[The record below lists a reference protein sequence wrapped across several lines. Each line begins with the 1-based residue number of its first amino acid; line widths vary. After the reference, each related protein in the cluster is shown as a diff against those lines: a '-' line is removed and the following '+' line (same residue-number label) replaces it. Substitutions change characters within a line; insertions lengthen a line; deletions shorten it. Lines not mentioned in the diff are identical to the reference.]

1 MKNQQGDSLT
11 LMVGQNATIF
21 PDRDTVKSALTLKGA
36 KATGHFLDMAQAAQA
51 RAVDV
56 PPAPPTDIDAF
67 LKEECSA
74 LDKLLEKIQERRDA
88 EAAQAAKR
96 EARKGQA
103 QRRRELRAAAAQ
115 EAEVRVG
122 MQLCDF
128 TPSADMPDA
137 LRACYAP
144 KRLTV
149 SLTDGPPSI
158 VDLVDLD
165 ELRPKCGKGF
175 GGEGPGELARLLDRL
190 GRHALAVCPGKYR
203 KRSGH
208 WPRQIVL
215 HLSAEML
222 AAQLGRHVD
231 TVREW
236 TKILEALG
244 YLHARLHFTQA
255 TRNGQKG
262 TVVDGTLYAIRL
274 QPGHKARLS
283 FKDLNKSY
291 RDLDADR
298 LANRTAFR
306 VIERADWLEQKA
318 LEHQAEQS
326 LNAEITNSVPDGESY
341 IRGSTPLQAK
351 ARYLLDQLKAWA
363 VTPGQVQDPLFSD
376 PRISD
381 PDELAGAVKTVQDV
395 IYLLPTVAET
405 HADKRAALVGILG
418 AALARALNDQ
428 HSRRWYCKVI
438 WAAWT
443 TELEGRGGLQVLAA
457 QLARLDVERKEWGTL
472 RRPAALLNARLR
484 AA

>member
-1 MKNQQGDSLT
+1 
-11 LMVGQNATIF
+11 
-21 PDRDTVKSALTLKGA
+21 
-36 KATGHFLDMAQAAQA
+36 MAQAAQA
-51 RAVDV
+51 RAIDA

-74 LDKLLEKIQERRDA
+74 LDKLLGEIQERRDA
-88 EAAQAAKR
+88 EAVQAAKR
-96 EARKGQA
+96 EAQKGKS
-103 QRRRELRAAAAQ
+103 QRRRELRADAAQ
-115 EAEVRVG
+115 DAEVRAG

-128 TPSADMPDA
+128 TPSADLPDA

-149 SLTDGPPSI
+149 SLADGPPSL

-175 GGEGPGELARLLDRL
+175 GGEGPGELARLLDHL
-190 GRHALAVCPGKYR
+190 ARHALSVRPGKYR
-203 KRSGH
+203 KGGGG

-222 AAQLGRHVD
+222 AAKLGRNVD
-231 TVREW
+231 TVRVW
-236 TKILEALG
+236 TKVLIALG
-244 YLHARLHFTQA
+244 YLDARPHHSRA
-255 TRNGQKG
+255 TRNGQQG

-274 QPGHKARLS
+274 QPGHKAKLS
-283 FKDLNKSY
+283 FKDLSKSY

-298 LANRTAFR
+298 HAGRTAFR
-306 VIERADWLEQKA
+306 VIERAEWLEQVA

-326 LNAEITNSVPDGESY
+326 LNAKITNTVPDGESY
-341 IRGSTPLQAK
+341 IRGSTPTLVRAQ
-351 ARYLLDQLKAWA
+351 YLLDQLKTWA

-376 PRISD
+376 PRIYT
-381 PDELAGAVKTVQDV
+381 PDELAGAVQTVQDV

-428 HSRRWYCKVI
+428 HSRRWYCKTI

-457 QLARLDVERKEWGTL
+457 QLARLDVERQEWGTL
-472 RRPAALLNARLR
+472 KRPAALLNARLR

>member
-11 LMVGQNATIF
+11 HRVRQNGPIF
-21 PDRDTVKSALTLKGA
+21 LAPNTVDAPLTPKGA
-36 KATGHFLDMAQAAQA
+36 KATSRFLEMARAAQT
-51 RAVDV
+51 RQVDAP
-56 PPAPPTDIDAF
+56 PPAPAAVDAF
-67 LKEECSA
+67 LKAECSE
-74 LDKLLEKIQERRDA
+74 LDKIMGVLEARRDA

-96 EARKGQA
+96 EARKGQS
-103 QRRRELRAAAAQ
+103 QRRRDLRHAAAL
-115 EAEVRVG
+115 EAEVRAG

-149 SLTDGPPSI
+149 SLTDGPPAI

-175 GGEGPGELARLLDRL
+175 GGEGPGELARLLDHL
-190 GRHALAVCPGKYR
+190 ARHALSVCPGKYR

-222 AAQLGRHVD
+222 AARLGRHVD

-262 TVVDGTLYAIRL
+262 TVVDGTLYAIRI

-291 RDLDADR
+291 RNLDADR
-298 LANRTAFR
+298 QAGRTAFR
-306 VIERADWLEQKA
+306 VIERADWLEQRA

-326 LNAEITNSVPDGESY
+326 LNAEITNSVPDEESY
-341 IRGSTPLQAK
+341 IRGSTPTQVK
-351 ARYLLDQLKAWA
+351 ARYLLEQLKTWA

>member
-1 MKNQQGDSLT
+1 
-11 LMVGQNATIF
+11 MVGQNATIF
-21 PDRDTVKSALTLKGA
+21 PDRDTVKTPFTPKGA
-36 KATGHFLDMAQAAQA
+36 KATTHFLEMAQVAQA
-51 RAVDV
+51 RQMDEPPPPLPTAV
-56 PPAPPTDIDAF
+56 DAF

-74 LDKLLEKIQERRDA
+74 LDKLLSELEARRD
-88 EAAQAAKR
+88 AQAAKR
-96 EARKGQA
+96 EARKGQS
-103 QRRRELRAAAAQ
+103 QRRRERRAAAAQ
-115 EAEVRVG
+115 DAEVRAG

-144 KRLTV
+144 KRLNV

-175 GGEGPGELARLLDRL
+175 GGEGPGELARLLDHL
-190 GRHALAVCPGKYR
+190 ARHALAVRPNKYR
-203 KRSGH
+203 GRGVN

-222 AAQLGRHVD
+222 AAKLGRNPD
-231 TVREW
+231 TVRVW
-236 TKILEALG
+236 TKVLIALG
-244 YLHARLHFTQA
+244 YLDARPHHSRA
-255 TRNGQKG
+255 TRNGQQG

-274 QPGHKARLS
+274 QPGHKAKLS
-283 FKDLNKSY
+283 FKDLSKSY

-298 LANRTAFR
+298 HAGRTAFR
-306 VIERADWLEQKA
+306 VIDRAEWLEQQA
-318 LEHQAEQS
+318 LEHLAEQS
-326 LNAEITNSVPDGESY
+326 LNAKITNTVPDGESY
-341 IRGSTPLQAK
+341 IRGSTPALVRAQ
-351 ARYLLDQLKAWA
+351 YLLDQLKTWA

-376 PRISD
+376 PRIYT

-428 HSRRWYCKVI
+428 HSRRWYCKTI

-457 QLARLDVERKEWGTL
+457 QLARLDVERQEWGTL

>member
-1 MKNQQGDSLT
+1 MKNQQRDSLAP
-11 LMVGQNATIF
+11 MVGQTAARF
-21 PDRDTVKSALTLKGA
+21 PDRDTVKTPFTPRGA
-36 KATGHFLDMAQAAQA
+36 KATRQFLDMAQVAQA
-51 RAVDV
+51 RAVDAS
-56 PPAPPTDIDAF
+56 PPLPTAVDAF

-74 LDKLLEKIQERRDA
+74 LDKLMGELEARRDA

-96 EARKGQA
+96 EARKGQS

-115 EAEVRVG
+115 DAEVRAG

-144 KRLTV
+144 KRLNV
-149 SLTDGPPSI
+149 SLTDGPPAL

-175 GGEGPGELARLLDRL
+175 GGEGPGELARLLDHL
-190 GRHALAVCPGKYR
+190 ARHALAVRPNKYR
-203 KRSGH
+203 GRGVN

-222 AAQLGRHVD
+222 AAKLGRNPD
-231 TVREW
+231 TVRVW
-236 TKILEALG
+236 TKVLIDLG
-244 YLHARLHFTQA
+244 YLDARLHHSRA

-274 QPGHKARLS
+274 QPGHKAKLS
-283 FKDLNKSY
+283 FKDLSKSY

-298 LANRTAFR
+298 HAGRTAFR
-306 VIERADWLEQKA
+306 VIDRAEWLEQQA
-318 LEHQAEQS
+318 LEHLAQQS
-326 LNAEITNSVPDGESY
+326 KNTNTVPDAQTY
-341 IRGSTPLQAK
+341 IRGSTPALVRAQ
-351 ARYLLDQLKAWA
+351 YLLDQLKTWA

-376 PRISD
+376 PRIYT

-395 IYLLPTVAET
+395 IYLLPTVAEM

-418 AALARALNDQ
+418 VALARALNDQ
-428 HSRRWYCKVI
+428 HSRRWYCKTI

-457 QLARLDVERKEWGTL
+457 QLARLDVERQEWGTL

>member
-1 MKNQQGDSLT
+1 MKTTS
-11 LMVGQNATIF
+11 
-21 PDRDTVKSALTLKGA
+21 
-36 KATGHFLDMAQAAQA
+36 HFLDMAQAAQA
-51 RAVDV
+51 RQVD
-56 PPAPPTDIDAF
+56 APPPLPTAIDAF

-74 LDKLLEKIQERRDA
+74 LDKLLGEIQARRDA
-88 EAAQAAKR
+88 EAAQAAKQ
-96 EARKGQA
+96 EARKSQS

-115 EAEVRVG
+115 EAEIKAG

-128 TPSADMPDA
+128 TPSADMPEA

-144 KRLTV
+144 KRLQVMPTGGSPV
-149 SLTDGPPSI
+149 A
-158 VDLVDLD
+158 DLVDLD

-175 GGEGPGELARLLDRL
+175 GTAGAGALAILLNHL
-190 GRHALAVCPGKYR
+190 ARHALAVRPAKYR
-203 KRSGH
+203 GRGVN

-222 AAQLGRHVD
+222 AAELGRNLD

-236 TKILEALG
+236 TKLLEELG
-244 YLHARLHFTQA
+244 YLHARPHFTRA

-274 QPGHKARLS
+274 QPGHKAKLS
-283 FKDLNKSY
+283 FKDLSKSY

-298 LANRTAFR
+298 QAGRTAFR
-306 VIERADWLEQKA
+306 VIERAEWLEQQA
-318 LEHQAEQS
+318 LEHLAEQS
-326 LNAEITNSVPDGESY
+326 LNAKNGNTVPDAQSY
-341 IRGSTPLQAK
+341 IRGSTPALVRS
-351 ARYLLDQLKAWA
+351 RYLLEQLKTWA

-376 PRISD
+376 PRIYN
-381 PDELAGAVKTVQDV
+381 PDELAGAVQTVQDV

-428 HSRRWYCKVI
+428 HSRRWYCKTI

-457 QLARLDVERKEWGTL
+457 QLARLDVEREEWGTL
-472 RRPAALLNARLR
+472 RRPASLLNARLR

>member
-11 LMVGQNATIF
+11 PMVGQTAAIF
-21 PDRDTVKSALTLKGA
+21 PDRDTVKTPFTPKGA
-36 KATGHFLDMAQAAQA
+36 KAAAHFLEMAQTAQA
-51 RAVDV
+51 RQVEVLLRTPAEIDV
-56 PPAPPTDIDAF
+56 VM
-67 LKEECSA
+67 KEECSA
-74 LDKLLEKIQERRDA
+74 LDKLLEKIQERRDI

-103 QRRRELRAAAAQ
+103 QRRRELHAVAAQ
-115 EAEVRVG
+115 EAEVRAG

-128 TPSADMPDA
+128 IPSADMPDA

-149 SLTDGPPSI
+149 NLTDGPPSI
-158 VDLVDLD
+158 VDLLDLD
-165 ELRPKCGKGF
+165 ELRPKCGKGY
-175 GGEGPGELARLLDRL
+175 GGEGPGELARLLDHL
-190 GRHALAVCPGKYR
+190 GRHALSVRPGKYR
-203 KRSGH
+203 KRGGG

-222 AAQLGRHVD
+222 AAKLGRNVD
-231 TVREW
+231 TVRVW
-236 TKILEALG
+236 TKVLMALG
-244 YLHARLHFTQA
+244 YLDARPHHSRA

-274 QPGHKARLS
+274 QPGHRARLS
-283 FKDLNKSY
+283 FKDLSKSY

-298 LANRTAFR
+298 HAGRTAFR
-306 VIERADWLEQKA
+306 VIDRADWLEQQA
-318 LEHQAEQS
+318 LEYQAQQS
-326 LNAEITNSVPDGESY
+326 INRNIVPDDESY
-341 IRGSTPLQAK
+341 IRGSTPALVRAQ
-351 ARYLLDQLKAWA
+351 YLLDQLKTWA

-376 PRISD
+376 PRIYT
-381 PDELAGAVKTVQDV
+381 PDELAGAVQTVQDV

-428 HSRRWYCKVI
+428 HSRRWYCKTI

>member
-1 MKNQQGDSLT
+1 
-11 LMVGQNATIF
+11 MVGQNAPIF
-21 PDRDTVKSALTLKGA
+21 PDPDTVKPPLTPRQA
-36 KATGHFLDMAQAAQA
+36 RTTSHFLEMARAAQA
-51 RAVDV
+51 RQADV
-56 PPAPPTDIDAF
+56 PPPLPTAVDAF
-67 LKEECSA
+67 LKQECSA
-74 LDKLLEKIQERRDA
+74 LDKLLGEIQTRRDA

-115 EAEVRVG
+115 EAEVRAG
-122 MQLCDF
+122 LRLCDF
-128 TPSADMPDA
+128 TPPEGLPDA

-149 SLTDGPPSI
+149 SLTDGPPSL

-175 GGEGPGELARLLDRL
+175 GGEGPGELARLLDHL
-190 GRHALAVCPGKYR
+190 ARHALSVRPGKYR
-203 KRSGH
+203 KRGGG

-222 AAQLGRHVD
+222 AARLGRNPD
-231 TVREW
+231 TVRVW
-236 TKILEALG
+236 TKVLKALG
-244 YLHARLHFTQA
+244 YLDARAHRSRA
-255 TRNGQKG
+255 TRNGQQG

-274 QPGHKARLS
+274 QPGHKAKLS
-283 FKDLNKSY
+283 FKDLSQSY
-291 RDLDADR
+291 RNLDADR
-298 LANRTAFR
+298 DAGRTAFR
-306 VIERADWLEQKA
+306 VIERAEWLEQRA
-318 LEHQAEQS
+318 LEHQTEQA
-326 LNAEITNSVPDGESY
+326 LNAKITNSVPDDESY
-341 IRGSTPLQAK
+341 IRGSTPAQV
-351 ARYLLDQLKAWA
+351 RGQYLLDQLKAWA

-376 PRISD
+376 PRISS
-381 PDELAGAVKTVQDV
+381 PDELAGAVQTVQDV

-428 HSRRWYCKVI
+428 HSRRWYCKTI

-457 QLARLDVERKEWGTL
+457 QLARLDVERREWGTL

>member
-1 MKNQQGDSLT
+1 MNNQQGDSLT
-11 LMVGQNATIF
+11 HRVRQNAPIF
-21 PDRDTVKSALTLKGA
+21 PDRDTVKPPLTPRQA
-36 KATGHFLDMAQAAQA
+36 KTTSHFLAMGRVAQA
-51 RAVDV
+51 RQADV
-56 PPAPPTDIDAF
+56 PPPLPSAVNAF
-67 LKEECSA
+67 LKQECSA
-74 LDKLLEKIQERRDA
+74 LDKLLGELEARRDA

-115 EAEVRVG
+115 DAEVRAG

-149 SLTDGPPSI
+149 NLTDGPPSI
-158 VDLVDLD
+158 VDLLDLD
-165 ELRPKCGKGF
+165 ALRPKCGKGY
-175 GGEGPGELARLLDRL
+175 GGEGPGELARLLDHL
-190 GRHALAVCPGKYR
+190 GRHALSVRPGKYR
-203 KRSGH
+203 KRGGG

-222 AAQLGRHVD
+222 AAKLGRNVD
-231 TVREW
+231 TVRVW
-236 TKILEALG
+236 TKALIALG
-244 YLHARLHFTQA
+244 YLDARPHHSRA
-255 TRNGQKG
+255 TRNGQQG

-274 QPGHKARLS
+274 QPGHKAKLS
-283 FKDLNKSY
+283 FKDLSKSY

-298 LANRTAFR
+298 HAGRTAFR
-306 VIERADWLEQKA
+306 VIDRAEWLEQQA
-318 LEHQAEQS
+318 LEHLTEQS
-326 LNAEITNSVPDGESY
+326 KNGNSVPDGESY
-341 IRGSTPLQAK
+341 IRGSTPALIRAQ
-351 ARYLLDQLKAWA
+351 YLLDQLKTWA

-376 PRISD
+376 PRIYT
-381 PDELAGAVKTVQDV
+381 PDELAGAVQTVQDV

-405 HADKRAALVGILG
+405 HADKRAALVSILG

-428 HSRRWYCKVI
+428 HSRRWYCKTI

-457 QLARLDVERKEWGTL
+457 QLARLDVERQEWGTL